1 MLSLAWMATTE
12 TGPRASRR
20 RESSR
25 RAILDAALALC
36 REEGYAKLTV
46 EGIAARAGVGKQT
59 IYRWWPSKG
68 AVLLEALDQ
77 EAAATVDHQDTGD
90 VAADLRAI
98 VATAVRFH
106 ADPEFGPHLAA
117 LIAETQQDPALAPAL
132 LDRFVRPRRA
142 ALLHVL
148 RRAQASGQ
156 LPASLD
162 PEAFMEIVF
171 GALYHRLLLGSGPLD
186 ADYASFVADVVLGG
200 ATGAAGRPPSPPSPA
215 SAPPVAAVISFIDRI
230 NHADVDGMGRLMTE
244 DHELRVFDEASLV
257 GRDAN
262 IDGWRGYAGAYPVYC
277 IHPHRIAER
286 DRRVAVQGHT
296 TGSHLGLPEAEERR
310 LTLIW
315 VAEVVEGAL
324 RSWTLVEDSADN
336 RRRLGL
342 DDLA

>member
-1 MLSLAWMATTE
+1 MATTE

-68 AVLLEALDQ
+68 AVLLEALDR
-77 EAAATVDHQDTGD
+77 EVADTVDHPDTGD

-132 LDRFVRPRRA
+132 LERFVRPRRA
-142 ALLHVL
+142 AVLQVL

-162 PEAFMEIVF
+162 AEAFLEIVF

-186 ADYASFVADVVLGG
+186 AAYASFVADVVLD
-200 ATGAAGRPPSPPSPA
+200 GAAGHPTSPA
-215 SAPPVAAVISFIDRI
+215 PQQPVAAVISFIDRI
-230 NHADVDGMGRLMTE
+230 NHADVDGLGRLMTE
-244 DHELRVFDEASLV
+244 DHELRVFDEPPLV
-257 GRDAN
+257 GRDAS

-286 DRRVAVQGHT
+286 DGRIAVQGHT
-296 TGSHLGLPEAEERR
+296 TGSHLCLPEAEERR

-315 VAEVVEGAL
+315 VAEVVEGRL